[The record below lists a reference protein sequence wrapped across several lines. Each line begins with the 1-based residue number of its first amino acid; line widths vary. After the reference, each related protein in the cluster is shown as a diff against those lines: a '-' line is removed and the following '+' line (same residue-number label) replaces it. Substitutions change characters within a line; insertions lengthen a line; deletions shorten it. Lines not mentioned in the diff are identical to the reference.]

1 MAIYVDADACPVK
14 KEIVRVAERHNS
26 LVWMVSN
33 SLMRLPESPLIKRIV
48 VSDKFD
54 AADDWIVDRVTQ
66 LDVVITSD
74 ITLASRCI
82 KKKAAVVSH
91 AGHLFD
97 EQNIGNALAMREL
110 KSQLREM
117 GEILDQKASFS
128 KVDRSRFLQ
137 KMEECLQALK

>member
-14 KEIVRVAERHNS
+14 KEVMRVAERHHT

-33 SLMRLPESPLIKRIV
+33 RLIRLPESPLIKRIV

-54 AADDWIVDRVTQ
+54 AADDWIADRVAQ

-74 ITLASRCI
+74 IPLASRCI
-82 KKKAAVVSH
+82 KKKAAVGTH

-110 KSQLREM
+110 KSQLRDM